1 MGRTLW
7 KDRWRH
13 AGRDCGA
20 GLSSSIRERLTRFVA
35 LVVVAGTVPGVAG
48 CQAAAAPE
56 PRTRVVLLGTGTPNA
71 DPDRQGPATAII
83 VDDRAY
89 LVDAGTGIVRRAA
102 QAARDLG
109 IGALRPSQLDRV
121 FITHLHSDHTLG
133 LPDLL
138 LTPWVLDRVAP
149 LEVWG
154 PPGSARML
162 RLIGEAWSEDI
173 AIRTDGL
180 EPHDANPDGYESVVH
195 EVTPGLVYQDD
206 LVKVYAFQ
214 VKHGSWQYAYA
225 YRFEGPDRTIVIS
238 GDTSPTDAIVEA
250 CNGCDVLV
258 HEVYSAERFQGR
270 PSAWQ
275 RYHSSFHT
283 STVELAGLAQRAQ
296 PKLLVLYHQLF
307 WGIDGDGLVREI
319 RAAGYA
325 GPVRSGRDLDVF

>member
-1 MGRTLW
+1 MHACGRG
-7 KDRWRH
+7 RR
-13 AGRDCGA
+13 AGRSVGPVRRA
-20 GLSSSIRERLTRFVA
+20 RKRQLWSLA
-35 LVVVAGTVPGVAG
+35 LLAAATVPVIIA
-48 CQAAAAPE
+48 CQASPQT

-71 DPDRQGPATAII
+71 DPERQGPATAIV

-109 IGALRPSQLDRV
+109 IDALRPSRLDRV
-121 FITHLHSDHTLG
+121 FLTHLHSDHTLG

-138 LTPWVLDRVAP
+138 LTPWVLERIPP

-154 PPGSARML
+154 PPGSERML

-214 VKHGSWQYAYA
+214 VRHGSWQYAYA
-225 YRFEGPDRTIVIS
+225 YRFEGPDRVIVIS

-258 HEVYSAERFQGR
+258 HEVYSAERFAGR
-270 PSAWQ
+270 SSAWQ

-283 STVELAGLAQRAQ
+283 STVELADIAQRAR

-307 WGIDGDGLVREI
+307 WGTDDDGLVREI